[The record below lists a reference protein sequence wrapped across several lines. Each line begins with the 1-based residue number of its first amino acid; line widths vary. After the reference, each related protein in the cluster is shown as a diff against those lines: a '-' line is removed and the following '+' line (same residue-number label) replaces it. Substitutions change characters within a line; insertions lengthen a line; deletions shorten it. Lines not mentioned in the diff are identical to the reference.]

1 VTELARAPFST
12 VTTSSG
18 DDVIDDTVLAAL
30 LDFLSD
36 RTKATVAAE
45 QDLFASG
52 VVSSLFV
59 MELVVHI
66 ETTFDVAIVG
76 KDLNMDNFRTVRAMA
91 DLVLR
96 LRDA

>member
-1 VTELARAPFST
+1 M
-12 VTTSSG
+12 TTYSR
-18 DDVIDDTVLAAL
+18 DDVIEGTVLAAL

-36 RTKATVAAE
+36 RTKTTVAAE
-45 QDLFASG
+45 QDLFADG

-76 KDLNMDNFRTVRAMA
+76 KDLNMDNFRTVRAMS
-91 DLVLR
+91 DLVQR